1 MLNYD
6 ACVRLVELHCRRA
19 EEMGS
24 VGDGEGVGGGGG
36 ESAAGLFLAREKS
49 IKMWL
54 LEQPFFASRD
64 LNRWVGGL
72 CVCVC
77 MA

>member
-19 EEMGS
+19 EETAS
-24 VGDGEGVGGGGG
+24 VGEGGGVIGG

-49 IKMWL
+49 MKMWL
-54 LEQPFFASRD
+54 LEQPLFASRD
-64 LNRWVGGL
+64 LNR
-72 CVCVC
+72 
-77 MA
+77 